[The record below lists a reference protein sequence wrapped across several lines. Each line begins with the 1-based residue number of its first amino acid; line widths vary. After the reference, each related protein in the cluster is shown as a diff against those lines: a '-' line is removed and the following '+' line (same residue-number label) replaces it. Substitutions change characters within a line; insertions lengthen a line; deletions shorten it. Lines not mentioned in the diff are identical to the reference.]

1 MLDFIFVFL
10 QDGHTALHL
19 AAYSEYEG
27 KEKMAALL
35 DKGADCNVQ
44 DKVGTSSLSK
54 YCILGKSVR

>member
-1 MLDFIFVFL
+1 MLSFIFVFL
-10 QDGHTALHL
+10 QNGQTALHL
-19 AAYSEYEG
+19 AAKSEYEG

-44 DKVGTSSLSK
+44 DEVGTRSLAK